1 MVNGVRQAFLD
12 RAIHL
17 DARAGDEQPVA
28 ARDEPLS
35 DGRHLLRRLAL
46 AENDLGEALA
56 QGAVMIQR
64 GEAQVFVGKVSQALE
79 SFVDRQIAVADRLQ
93 QLFQPRLVDS

>member
-1 MVNGVRQAFLD
+1 
-12 RAIHL
+12 
-17 DARAGDEQPVA
+17 
-28 ARDEPLS
+28 
-35 DGRHLLRRLAL
+35 
-46 AENDLGEALA
+46 
-56 QGAVMIQR
+56 MIQR